1 MKNIKDY
8 VGKHKATILMLFI
21 IILILCAFPTFCFFM
36 KHNFSKLEESGQFGD
51 QFGALNAL
59 FSALAFAGLIY
70 TIFIQKKELELQR
83 DELRLTR
90 EEMKSQSHE
99 FFVQNTTMKLQRFE
113 NTFFH
118 MLDLQN
124 QIVSQLKLDVGKHC
138 IYPTQSYQKV
148 GIISDTR
155 TTTFEGKE
163 VFFQIFNDDRLGS
176 KNVKQIIEEEGIEGL
191 KNSNTFGKF
200 EHYMLNLFTILQFID
215 HADDSVVKNKCQY
228 ADILR
233 ASLSSY
239 ELVLLFYY
247 NLIDNRNYDLKIL
260 IEKYTMLKYLNKRN
274 LALCKEIRFKYSAT
288 KVEDICS
295 YIESNGSCLTD
306 YYFFINRDENSNRGY
321 NMSAFYEDKEIG
333 FKEIDKF
340 QKLLSAYNK

>member
-8 VGKHKATILMLFI
+8 VGKHKATILMLFT
-21 IILILCAFPTFCFFM
+21 IILILCAFPIFCFFM

-99 FFVQNTTMKLQRFE
+99 FVVQNTTMKLQRFE
-113 NTFFH
+113 NTFFN
-118 MLDLQN
+118 MLNLQN
-124 QIVSQLKLDVGKHC
+124 QIVSQLKLDLGEHS
-138 IYPTQSYQKV
+138 IYPTQCYKGGS
-148 GIISDTR
+148 IIDTR
-155 TTTFEGKE
+155 ATTFEGQE
-163 VFFQIFNDDRLGS
+163 VFYRIFNDDRLGCQ
-176 KNVKQIIEEEGIEGL
+176 NLKQIIEDEGL
-191 KNSNTFGKF
+191 KGFKSSNILMRF
-200 EHYMLNLFTILQFID
+200 EHYMLNTFTILKFID
-215 HADDSVVKNKCQY
+215 DADDSVVANKREY
-228 ADILR
+228 ANILR

-247 NLIDNRNYDLKIL
+247 NLFHSSNYDLKGL
-260 IEKYTMLKYLNKRN
+260 VEKYTIFKYLDKRN
-274 LALCKEIRFKYSAT
+274 LTLCKDIRQMYPQT
-288 KVEDICS
+288 KDKDIIS
-295 YIESNGSCLTD
+295 YIEANNSCPTD
-306 YYFFINRDENSNRGY
+306 YYFFINADKKCNSGY
-321 NMSAFYEDKEIG
+321 YVSAFYEDKEMG
-333 FKEIDKF
+333 LKEVEAF